1 MTAGDSTT
9 GGRRTDRGS
18 TSTSTGGE
26 PDLEDLSAELSSTLR
41 DLRRELGPDRG
52 PFDLPRPP
60 SPREVLRFTE
70 SYAIPTAIAVLEAN
84 IRALEMLAAAIRA
97 VEGSA
102 TGAERARDRAESVS
116 RASLDRLDDA
126 LGDIQDAI
134 EGRPD
139 NDAARRLLEDA
150 RTLRDEIDERLRSAP
165 GARGTGSSGG
175 RGGRGG
181 GSGGRGGRGRS
192 DPGGGDTDGDGEA
205 GEGQDVHEVPVDVEG
220 ELESLRRDVDTGEE
234 GDDGTDDSGG
244 S

>member
-18 TSTSTGGE
+18 TSTGGE
-26 PDLEDLSAELSSTLR
+26 PALEDLSAELSSTLR

-52 PFDLPRPP
+52 PFGLPRPP

-126 LGDIQDAI
+126 LGDIQNAI

-165 GARGTGSSGG
+165 GTRGTGSSGG
-175 RGGRGG
+175 RGGGG
-181 GSGGRGGRGRS
+181 GGGGGRGGGRGRGDS
-192 DPGGGDTDGDGEA
+192 GGSDTDGDAEA

-220 ELESLRRDVDTGEE
+220 ELESLRRDVDADEE
-234 GDDGTDDSGG
+234 GDAGTGNSGG